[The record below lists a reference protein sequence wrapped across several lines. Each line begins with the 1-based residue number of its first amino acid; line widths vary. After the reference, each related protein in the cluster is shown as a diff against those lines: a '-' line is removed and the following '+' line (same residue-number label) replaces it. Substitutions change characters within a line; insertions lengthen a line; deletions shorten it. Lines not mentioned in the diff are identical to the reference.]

1 MTGPAES
8 ELRELRIELLVTDVV
23 MPRMNGRELSARINA
38 LRPGIS
44 VLFSS
49 GYGENII
56 AKQGVIDDG
65 LHFIGKPYRPRELAA
80 KVRVLLDQRRSEA
93 QRGSEAQR
101 ESA

>member
-1 MTGPAES
+1 MAEQS
-8 ELRELRIELLVTDVV
+8 PPDWVL
-23 MPRMNGRELSARINA
+23 
-38 LRPGIS
+38 IS

-80 KVRVLLDQRRSEA
+80 KVRVLLDQRLGEA
-93 QRGSEAQR
+93 LI